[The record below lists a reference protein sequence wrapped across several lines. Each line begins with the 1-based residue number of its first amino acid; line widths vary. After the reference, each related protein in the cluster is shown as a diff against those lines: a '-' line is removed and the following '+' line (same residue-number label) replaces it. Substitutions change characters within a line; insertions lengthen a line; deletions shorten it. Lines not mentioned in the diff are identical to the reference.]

1 MIAEASTRRQQA
13 IITGTSRQA
22 RAACKREEGNRMRRR
37 TFLAASA
44 TTLALPGVTRAASK
58 RVLKFVPQAD
68 LAVLDPILTTAGV
81 TRSHGYLVFD
91 TLYGVTGPEDG
102 FRAVPQM
109 AAGHRVE
116 DDGKTW
122 RVTLRDG
129 LVFHDGQKVLARD
142 CVESLRRWGVR
153 DTLGQALMARTDEIS
168 AVDDKTIIF
177 RLKRPFPLLPD
188 ALGKLTP
195 NICAIMPE
203 RLASTDPYKQI
214 TEMVGSGPYRFKA
227 DERVQGSRFVYERF
241 AGYQAREGGESAWTS
256 GPKAAHFD
264 RIEWHVIPDPTTAAA
279 ALQSGEVDW
288 WELPTSDLLPVLRRG
303 GKIRV
308 SIIDPTGNCALLRP
322 NHLHPPFDNPAIRRA
337 LLGAIDQTEFMTA
350 VMGDDQA
357 LWRTPC
363 GFFTSLSPTADVGAL
378 PPLAGRRDNEKV
390 RKDLQAA
397 GYNGERVVLMVPQ
410 DVPNQKAMSE
420 IAADMMRRVGMNVD
434 YQAVDW
440 GTILQRRASKNAPS
454 QGGWNMFCTRFWG
467 SECFS
472 PAAHSPLR
480 CNGGQAWFGWPSSP
494 RIETLREQ
502 WFDAHDPGTQ
512 KALATEIQAQAF
524 EDVPY
529 YPLGLY
535 YNPTAHRADLSGVLN
550 GGPFFWN
557 VRRT

>member
-1 MIAEASTRRQQA
+1 
-13 IITGTSRQA
+13 
-22 RAACKREEGNRMRRR
+22 MRRR
-37 TFLAASA
+37 TFLAASV
-44 TTLALPGVTRAASK
+44 TTLALPAITRAASQQ
-58 RVLKFVPQAD
+58 VLKFVPQAD

-91 TLYGVTGPEDG
+91 TLYAVTGPAHG
-102 FRAVPQM
+102 FKAMPQM
-109 AAGHRVE
+109 AAGHRVD
-116 DDGKTW
+116 DDGRTW

-142 CVESLRRWGVR
+142 CVASIRRWGAR
-153 DTLGQALMARTDEIS
+153 DTLGQALMARADEVS
-168 AVDDKTIIF
+168 APDDKTITF

-241 AGYQAREGGESAWTS
+241 VGYQPREDGEPDWTS
-256 GPKAAHFD
+256 GPKVAHLD
-264 RIEWHVIPDPTTAAA
+264 RIEWHIIPDAATAAA

-288 WELPTSDLLPVLRRG
+288 WELPTSDLLPVLRHG
-303 GKIRV
+303 GKIRIA
-308 SIIDPTGNCALLRP
+308 IIDPTGNCAILRP

-350 VMGDDQA
+350 VMGDDRS
-357 LWRTPC
+357 LWKTPC
-363 GFFTSLSPTADVGAL
+363 GFFTSLAPVTSDSEL
-378 PPLAGRRDNEKV
+378 PVLSGKRDNEKV
-390 RKDLQAA
+390 RRDLLAA
-397 GYNGERVVLMVPQ
+397 GYRGEKVVLMLPQ
-410 DVPNQKAMSE
+410 DVPNQRAMSE
-420 IAADMMRRVGMNVD
+420 IAGDMMRRVGMNVD

-440 GTILQRRASKNAPS
+440 GTILQRRASKSPPS
-454 QGGWNMFCTRFWG
+454 QGGWSAFCTRFWG
-467 SECFS
+467 SEFFS

-480 CNGGQAWFGWPSSP
+480 SNGAQAWFGWPSSP
-494 RIETLREQ
+494 RIEALREQ
-502 WFDAHDPGTQ
+502 WFDAPDLAIQ
-512 KALATEIQAQAF
+512 KTLAAEIQAQAF

-535 YNPTAHRADLSGVLN
+535 YNPTAYRADLSGVLN

-557 VRRT
+557 ARRA

>member
-1 MIAEASTRRQQA
+1 
-13 IITGTSRQA
+13 
-22 RAACKREEGNRMRRR
+22 MRRR
-37 TFLAASA
+37 TLLAASA
-44 TTLALPGVTRAASK
+44 VTMLALPGATRAASK
-58 RVLKFVPQAD
+58 QVLKFVPQAD

-102 FRAVPQM
+102 FKAMPQM

-116 DDGKTW
+116 DDGRTW

-142 CVESLRRWGVR
+142 CVASIRRWGVR
-153 DTLGQALMARTDEIS
+153 DPLGQALMARTDELS
-168 AVDDKTIIF
+168 APDDNTITF

-188 ALGKLTP
+188 ALGKATP

-203 RLASTDPYKQI
+203 QLASTDPYKQI

-241 AGYQAREGGESAWTS
+241 AGYQPREDGEADWTS
-256 GPKAAHFD
+256 GPKVAHFD
-264 RIEWHVIPDPTTAAA
+264 RIEWHIIPTRPLRAA

-288 WELPTSDLLPVLRRG
+288 WELPTSDLLSVLRRG
-303 GKIRV
+303 TKIKV
-308 SIIDPTGNCALLRP
+308 AIIDPTGNCAILRP
-322 NHLHPPFDNPAIRRA
+322 NHLHPPFDNPAVRRA

-350 VMGDDQA
+350 VMGDDRS
-357 LWRTPC
+357 LWKTPC
-363 GFFTSLSPTADVGAL
+363 GYFTSLSPAANDSAL
-378 PPLAGRRDNEKV
+378 AAAGRQARRREGQTGSAGGRIPWREGCPDGTAGRSKPKGDERD
-390 RKDLQAA
+390 
-397 GYNGERVVLMVPQ
+397 
-410 DVPNQKAMSE
+410 
-420 IAADMMRRVGMNVD
+420 RRRHDATRWDDVD

-440 GTILQRRASKNAPS
+440 GTILQRRASKSSPS
-454 QGGWNMFCTRFWG
+454 QGGWNAFCTRFWG
-467 SECFS
+467 SEFFS

-480 CNGGQAWFGWPSSP
+480 GNGAQAWFGWPSSP
-494 RIETLREQ
+494 KIEALREQ
-502 WFDAHDPGTQ
+502 WFDAPDLGAQET
-512 KALATEIQAQAF
+512 LAAEIQAQAF

-535 YNPTAHRADLSGVLN
+535 YNPTAYRADLSGVVN

>member
-1 MIAEASTRRQQA
+1 
-13 IITGTSRQA
+13 
-22 RAACKREEGNRMRRR
+22 MRRR

-44 TTLALPGVTRAASK
+44 TTLALPGVTRVASK
-58 RVLKFVPQAD
+58 HVLRFVPQAD

-91 TLYGVTGPEDG
+91 TLYGVTGPEYG
-102 FRAVPQM
+102 FKAMPQM
-109 AAGHRVE
+109 AAGHQVE
-116 DDGKTW
+116 DEGRTW

-142 CVESLRRWGVR
+142 CVASIRRWGTR
-153 DTLGQALMARTDEIS
+153 DTLGQALMARTDQVS
-168 AVDDKTIIF
+168 APDDKTILF
-177 RLKRPFPLLPD
+177 RLKRSFPLLPD

-203 RLASTDPYKQI
+203 RLASADPYKQI

-241 AGYQAREGGESAWTS
+241 TDYQPREGGEPDWTS
-256 GPKAAHFD
+256 GPKVPHFD
-264 RIEWHVIPDPTTAAA
+264 RVEWHIIPDATTAST
-279 ALQSGEVDW
+279 ALQLGEVDW
-288 WELPTSDLLPVLRRG
+288 WELPTSDLLSVLRRS

-308 SIIDPTGNCALLRP
+308 PIIDPTGNCAILRP
-322 NHLHPPFDNPAIRRA
+322 NHLHPPFDNPSVRRA
-337 LLGAIDQTEFMTA
+337 LLGAVDQTEFMTA
-350 VMGDDQA
+350 VMGDDRS
-357 LWRTPC
+357 LWKTPC
-363 GFFTSLSPTADVGAL
+363 GFLTSLSPVVNDSELTV
-378 PPLAGRRDNEKV
+378 LAGKRDDEKV
-390 RKDLQAA
+390 RRDLLAA
-397 GYNGERVVLMVPQ
+397 GYRGEGVVLMAPQ

-420 IAADMMRRVGMNVD
+420 ISADMMRRVGMNVD

-440 GTILQRRASKNAPS
+440 GTILQRRASKSSPS
-454 QGGWNMFCTRFWG
+454 HGGWNAFCTRFWG
-467 SECFS
+467 SEFMS

-480 CNGGQAWFGWPSSP
+480 SSGAQAWFGWPTSQ
-494 RIETLREQ
+494 RIEALREQ
-502 WFDAHDPGTQ
+502 WFDAPDLETQ
-512 KALATEIQAQAF
+512 HALAGEIQAQAF

-535 YNPTAHRADLSGVLN
+535 YNPTAYRSDLSGVLN